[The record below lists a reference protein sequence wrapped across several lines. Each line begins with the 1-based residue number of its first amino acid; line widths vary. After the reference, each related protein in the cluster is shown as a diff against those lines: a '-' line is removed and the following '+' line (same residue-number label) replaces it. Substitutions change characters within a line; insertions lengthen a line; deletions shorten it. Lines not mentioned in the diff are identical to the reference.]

1 MASMARK
8 GTIRLAHGSGGKLT
22 HDLVERMFLPRFRNE
37 ILEELADS
45 ARVTIGEA
53 RVAFTT
59 DSYVVKPLFFPG
71 GDIGRLAISGTVNDL
86 AVVGAEPRYVSC
98 ALIIEEGIGEE
109 VVEQIAESMRRT
121 AAEARVQIV
130 AGDTK
135 VVEKGGADGLFVN
148 TSGIGII
155 DAGVDLGAHRVEVGD
170 RVLMSGTLA
179 DHGIAVMAARQD
191 LGLDPPIESDCAP
204 LGELVA
210 GLLTLGASVKFMRD
224 PTRGGVAMS
233 LCELA
238 LQARSV
244 VEIDE
249 AELAVREGVRSAC
262 ELLGLDPLYVANEG
276 KIIAVVGADAAREGV
291 ELMRRH
297 PLGREA
303 RLVGEIIE
311 GERPHVTLRTAIG
324 GRRIVD
330 MPIGE
335 QLPRIC

>member
-1 MASMARK
+1 MTTK

-22 HDLVERMFLPRFRNE
+22 HDLVERVFLPRFRNE

-45 ARVTIGEA
+45 ARVAIGEA
-53 RVAFTT
+53 HIAFTT

-71 GDIGRLAISGTVNDL
+71 GDIGRLAVSGTVNDL
-86 AVVGAEPRYVSC
+86 AVVGADPRYISC

-109 VVEQIAESMRRT
+109 LVEQITESMHR
-121 AAEARVQIV
+121 AAVEARVQIV

-135 VVEKGGADGLFVN
+135 VVEKGGADGLFIN
-148 TSGIGII
+148 TSGIGLI
-155 DAGVDLGAHRVEVGD
+155 DPGVDLGARRVEVGD
-170 RVLMSGTLA
+170 RLLVSGTLA
-179 DHGIAVMAARQD
+179 DHGIAVMAARQK

-204 LGELVA
+204 LGELVGA
-210 GLLTLGASVKFMRD
+210 LLALGDSIKFMRD

-238 LQARSV
+238 LQARVV

-249 AELAVREGVRSAC
+249 TQLPVREGVRSAC

-276 KIIAVVGADAAREGV
+276 KIIAVVSADAAREAV
-291 ELMRRH
+291 ELIRRH
-297 PLGREA
+297 PLGKEA
-303 RLVGEIIE
+303 RLFGDIIE